1 MKSFLAWWY
10 QISLPKRDPDITPA
24 GRERTRY
31 ARLTSAFSL
40 LILCISL
47 PTTVNTIINRVTQ
60 TGPLFGVI
68 GLVCVLSA
76 LLFNKLGYNRVA
88 AFLLILYV
96 TLVAGGALLRDPLD
110 PAFVPVF
117 CSLVVT
123 VILAGSLMPPVFAL
137 LVALVN
143 CSIILLDVVFQR
155 HTAYY
160 DQMLNTGGASL
171 VAALPIALQIIVGV
185 VIYVI
190 MTNLILTIRRA
201 DRAEEIVALQKE
213 VVEYQRRRV
222 QDQQQLEEG
231 IAVIARVAS
240 VVADGDLGARIPMR
254 SEGALWQIT
263 VPLNNLLNRAQ
274 RWKGNSDVLERTLLA
289 MKNIS
294 QEMQRARMQRMPVV
308 FRQPTE
314 TPLDSLLPEIY
325 HLSQQA
331 YNKTRPRANDGL

>member
-10 QISLPKRDPDITPA
+10 RISLPKWDPDLTPA
-24 GRERTRY
+24 ERERTRY

-60 TGPLFGVI
+60 TGPIFGVI
-68 GLVCVLSA
+68 GFSCVMSA
-76 LLFNKLGYNRVA
+76 ILFNKLGYNRVA

-117 CSLVVT
+117 CSFVVT
-123 VILAGSLMPPVFAL
+123 IILAGSLMPPIFAL
-137 LVALVN
+137 LVALMN
-143 CSIILLDVVFQR
+143 CIIIILDIVFQQ

-160 DQMLNTGGASL
+160 DHMLNTGGASL

-185 VIYVI
+185 VVYVI
-190 MTNLILTIRRA
+190 MTNLITTIRRA

-213 VVEYQRRRV
+213 VMEYQRRRV
-222 QDQQQLEEG
+222 QEQQQLEER
-231 IAVIARVAS
+231 IAVIARVSSA
-240 VVADGDLGARIPMR
+240 VAGGDLGVRIPMEP
-254 SEGALWQIT
+254 EGALWQIT
-263 VPLNNLLNRAQ
+263 VPLNNLLNRVQ

-289 MKNIS
+289 IKNIG
-294 QEMQRARMQRMPVV
+294 QEMQRARIQRAPVV

-314 TPLDSLLPEIY
+314 TPLDPLLPEIY

-331 YNKTRPRANDGL
+331 YNSTRSHLTDGL